1 MDYSMLRQILMTYN
15 WNGGFEIPKRI
26 LCEPACDLALAMEI
40 FYLCDGYGY
49 FLNSNSGSKEWL
61 DFISRLYGDIIVGKY
76 HESENHYEIPL
87 TESQK
92 LKMKENKIPKI
103 FLEDI

>member
-1 MDYSMLRQILMTYN
+1 MLILS
-15 WNGGFEIPKRI
+15 
-26 LCEPACDLALAMEI
+26 MEI